1 LSFKVIDILDNL
13 LHSEKNEIIEMSVWL
28 ISNIIFEKNDDKSKI
43 LNSKIFTT
51 INDIITVKEK
61 DIIIIKMI
69 GEFYKNLLHQSNDN
83 LFSESLVLAF

>member
-1 LSFKVIDILDNL
+1 MSFKVIEILDNL
-13 LHSEKNEIIEMSVWL
+13 LHSEQNEIIEMTIWL

-51 INDIITVKEK
+51 INEILTVKAKET
-61 DIIIIKMI
+61 IIIKMI

-83 LFSESLVLAF
+83 IFSESLVLAI

>member
-1 LSFKVIDILDNL
+1 MSFKVIDILDNL